1 MTVARKKWLMGLV
14 KFAVCAGA
22 LWYLSGKLSI
32 NDYVR
37 LQDDPQQRLRLVE
50 ESEDSLSVLDAGTG
64 ELRHVPRSALA
75 RAEQLGK
82 NQRPIEYGLRYV
94 LHSVDWSWMWWAFV
108 ANGPAVFLMA
118 WRLRLLLTT
127 QQIHIP
133 LRDAVWLTFAGNFF
147 NFSMPGTTGGD
158 LYKAYHIAKRTHKR
172 AEGVTIVFL
181 DRVIGLISF
190 LLLAAAAIFASWGKD
205 MIGVYGRW
213 VGYLLVALI
222 IAFCLFFSR
231 RIRQLIRYERLL
243 QRLPFADKLRRVDE
257 TAFNFRYHP
266 RETLLALFGTIVLH
280 VVVGLSLYF
289 LALGLG
295 IRPGP
300 DRSHA
305 DLFLASLLC
314 FVVGYLFAAVP
325 ISVQGFGILEAVFI
339 RVLVAGEWCS
349 MNQMIAMS
357 LGIRV
362 VQIAWS
368 LPGVFVPWLGFKMP
382 PHETAA
388 VAARSAGRDAASTS

>member
-1 MTVARKKWLMGLV
+1 MGLV
-14 KFAVCAGA
+14 KLAVCAGA

-37 LQDDPQQRLRLVE
+37 LRDDPHQKHRLVAE
-50 ESEDSLSVLDAGTG
+50 TEDAISIQDAQTG
-64 ELRHVPRSALA
+64 EVRPIPRSALA
-75 RAEQLGK
+75 RPGQLSK

-94 LHSVDWSWMWWAFV
+94 FHSTDWRWMWWAFL
-108 ANGPAVFLMA
+108 ANGPAVFIMA

-127 QQIHIP
+127 QQIRIP

-147 NFSMPGTTGGD
+147 NFAMPGTTGGD
-158 LYKAYHIAKRTHKR
+158 FYKAYHIARRTHKR

-222 IAFCLFFSR
+222 VGFCLFFSR
-231 RIRQLIRYERLL
+231 RIRQLIRYDWLL

-257 TAFNFRYHP
+257 TTFNFRYHP
-266 RETLLALFGTIVLH
+266 RETLLALVGTIVLH

-289 LALGLG
+289 LALALG

-300 DRSHA
+300 GRTHG

-362 VQIAWS
+362 VQIIWS

-382 PHETAA
+382 PHETAE
-388 VAARSAGRDAASTS
+388 AAASPAESGAASTS